1 MDENTFFSIV
11 YDGDD
16 IAEGSIDAHDLAP
29 ALMALVT
36 MVDESNPIIYSEPSG
51 LSLRIRSGFERG
63 SFEVFL
69 ELSNAYSKFVGLFSG
84 SDAQAISSFLQI
96 TGIAGM
102 FGLFQLVRKSKGKKP
117 LEVTFERNEKVKIKF
132 DGEDSDLIDRK
143 LFTLFN
149 NHLVR
154 KAVEQI
160 IQPLNRE
167 GINIFKI
174 RNKGKDTFAATKEEA
189 PYFIAP
195 VDQEGETK
203 SIVDTRLLIVSPSF
217 HQDNKWRVSDGN
229 KVMFAA
235 IADEKFMESVQMGV
249 EAFSKGDVLHVALQT
264 AQWFEKGRLKADY
277 SIIKVYKHERMP
289 QQENLL

>member
-1 MDENTFFSIV
+1 MDENNLFSIV
-11 YDGDD
+11 YDGED
-16 IAEGSIDAHDLAP
+16 ISDGSIDAHALAP

-36 MVDESNPIIYSEPSG
+36 MVDESNPIIFPEPSG

-69 ELSNAYSKFVGLFSG
+69 ELSKVYNNFVGLFSG
-84 SDAQAISSFLQI
+84 PDAQAISSFLQI

-102 FGLFQLVRKSKGKKP
+102 LGLFQLIRKSKGKKP
-117 LEVTFERNEKVKIKF
+117 LEVTFERTEKVKIKF
-132 DGEDSDLIDRK
+132 EGEDSDLIDRK

-149 NHLVR
+149 NHQVR

-174 RNKGKDTFAATKEEA
+174 RSKGKDTFTATKEEA

-195 VDQEGETK
+195 VEQEGETK

-217 HQDNKWRVSDGN
+217 HQDNKWRVYDGN
-229 KVMFAA
+229 RGIFAS
-235 IADEKFMESVQMGV
+235 IVDEKFMESVQMGV
-249 EAFSKGDVLHVALQT
+249 EAFSKGDVLHDALQT
-264 AQWFEKGRLKADY
+264 TQWFEKGRLKADY